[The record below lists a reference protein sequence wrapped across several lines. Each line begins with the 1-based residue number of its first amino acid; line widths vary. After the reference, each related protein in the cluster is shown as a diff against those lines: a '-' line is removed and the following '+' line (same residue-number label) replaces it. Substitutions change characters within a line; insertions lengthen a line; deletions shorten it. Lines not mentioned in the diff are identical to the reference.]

1 MEDNVANLLFAD
13 KSPRPIGV
21 TRIIK
26 DMASLISDIDQ
37 SFAVS
42 NMLSL
47 LSIVNIYSEEEE
59 EALQVSCTFPSQ
71 GT

>member
-26 DMASLISDIDQ
+26 DMGSFINDTNQ

-47 LSIVNIYSEEEE
+47 LSIVNVYSEEEE
-59 EALQVSCTFPSQ
+59 AALQVSCTFQS
-71 GT
+71 

>member
-26 DMASLISDIDQ
+26 DTGSFINDINQ

-42 NMLSL
+42 NMLLL
-47 LSIVNIYSEEEE
+47 LSIVNVYSEEEE
-59 EALQVSCTFPSQ
+59 AALQVSCTF
-71 GT
+71 